1 MGSAPASEAAASH
14 AVASQAV
21 ASDGAAARAAAP
33 AADHLP
39 GSVQTAVKLLIVGHF
54 AVGKT
59 TFVGA
64 LSEIRPLRTE
74 EVMTQAGALVDDL
87 AGTKDK
93 TTTTVALDF
102 GRLTLNDTLVLYL
115 FGTPGQQRFTELWQ
129 DMTRGALGALV
140 LADTRR
146 LGQSFDVMGVLEDLG
161 LPYAV
166 ALNDFDDAPEHDLDE
181 VREALDLLPETPLVR
196 CDARDRVSSTHAL
209 IALVE
214 YLLTRNAGRT
224 SDSDSDIELEHA

>member
-1 MGSAPASEAAASH
+1 MGSAPASDD
-14 AVASQAV
+14 VYL
-21 ASDGAAARAAAP
+21 R
-33 AADHLP
+33 P
-39 GSVQTAVKLLIVGHF
+39 GVQTAVKLLVVGHF

-74 EVMTQAGALVDDL
+74 EIMTEAGALVDDL

-93 TTTTVALDF
+93 KTTTVALDF
-102 GRLTLNDTLVLYL
+102 GRLTLNDSLVLYL

-129 DMTRGALGALV
+129 DMTHGALGALV

-146 LGQSFDVMGVLEDLG
+146 LGESFEIMGVLEELG

-166 ALNDFDDAPEHDLDE
+166 ALNDFDDAPAHGLAE
-181 VREALDLLPETPLVR
+181 VREALDLLPATPLVR
-196 CDARDRVSSTHAL
+196 CDARDPVSSTEAL
-209 IALVE
+209 ITLVE
-214 YLLTRNAGRT
+214 YLLTRTG
-224 SDSDSDIELEHA
+224 DLEHA

>member
-1 MGSAPASEAAASH
+1 MGFAPASDD
-14 AVASQAV
+14 VYLRPTV
-21 ASDGAAARAAAP
+21 RRA
-33 AADHLP
+33 LK
-39 GSVQTAVKLLIVGHF
+39 VLVVGHF

-59 TFVGA
+59 TFVGT

-74 EVMTQAGALVDDL
+74 EVLTQAGALVDDL
-87 AGTKDK
+87 AGTRDK

-102 GRLTLNDTLVLYL
+102 GRLTLNPSLVLYL
-115 FGTPGQQRFTELWQ
+115 FGTPGQQRFTRLWE

-146 LGQSFDVMGVLEDLG
+146 LSHSFDVMSTLEDLG

-166 ALNDFDDAPEHDLDE
+166 AVNDFDGAPVHDLAE

-196 CDARDRVSSTHAL
+196 CDARDPDSSTRAL
-209 IALVE
+209 IALAA
-214 YLLTRNAGRT
+214 YLLSRDA
-224 SDSDSDIELEHA
+224 ELEHA

>member
-1 MGSAPASEAAASH
+1 MGSAPSSDVPRVSSDVSH
-14 AVASQAV
+14 VS
-21 ASDGAAARAAAP
+21 SDTSDSDVYLRRT
-33 AADHLP
+33 
-39 GSVQTAVKLLIVGHF
+39 VQTAAKLLIVGHF

-59 TFVGA
+59 TLVRA
-64 LSEIRPLRTE
+64 LSEIRPLHTE

-93 TTTTVALDF
+93 TTTTVAMDF
-102 GRLTLNDTLVLYL
+102 GRLTLSDTLVLYL
-115 FGTPGQQRFTELWQ
+115 FGTPGQQRFTQLWR

-146 LGQSFDVMGVLEDLG
+146 LSNSFDVMGVLEEMD

-166 ALNDFDDAPEHDLDE
+166 AVNQFDDAPAHELDE

-214 YLLTRNAGRT
+214 YLKARNAEPRP
-224 SDSDSDIELEHA
+224 LEQV